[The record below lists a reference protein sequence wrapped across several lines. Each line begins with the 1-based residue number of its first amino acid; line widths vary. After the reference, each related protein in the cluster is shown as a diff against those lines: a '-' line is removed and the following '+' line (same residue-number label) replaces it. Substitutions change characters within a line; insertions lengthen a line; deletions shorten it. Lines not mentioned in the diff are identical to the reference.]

1 MDREKWKNLLKTN
14 QKKWKTDLFVV
25 MILGM
30 LLLLL
35 SSSFFGKNPN
45 EEESTAILE
54 KTQEKEEMAVS
65 TQRSLERRLES
76 ILSKVQGAGE
86 IRVMV
91 TMTHSTELIVAEE
104 TKSEQSTTTEN
115 GQQGDQRV
123 IENRKQENK
132 VILLENKDGSNT
144 PLVLK
149 EMEPKVEGIVIVA
162 QGGDDILVKESLSRA
177 AQALLNVPAHK
188 VEILKMK

>member
-1 MDREKWKNLLKTN
+1 MDREKWKNFLKTN

-45 EEESTAILE
+45 EEESTAVLE
-54 KTQEKEEMAVS
+54 KTQEKEEIAVS

-86 IRVMV
+86 IRVMI